1 MAIEVELTGVP
12 PSEPDA
18 DFAFYVD
25 FKKGRGSPSRVFA
38 AAQDFIHACE
48 RLDRDLVGVV
58 DPGIETVLVLE
69 DIEAGSLKVWL
80 RNVLAATDDD
90 AIKDLDW
97 KKQVGSYLLKAK
109 YILLRWADDP
119 AAPQKLPEVRQEIR
133 QLAADT
139 DVRHLP
145 DYAAPS
151 PETLVRA
158 MTDFQAVKERL
169 GPGDSA
175 SLISADGTRY
185 EIDLNIRWNAET
197 LEDLAVKHTLDS
209 PPIAMILAVKKPDYL
224 GASRWSFR
232 HGKKTIE
239 AKIEDEPWLRSFQ
252 GRQIDV
258 RPGDAL
264 QCMVMIESLYGYD
277 NELLTERY
285 RVLEVK
291 GVLTDRISQTDMFDD
306 ETQPGRDG

>member
-1 MAIEVELTGVP
+1 MAIEVTLTDVP
-12 PSEPDA
+12 PAEPDA

-25 FKKGRGSPSRVFA
+25 FQKGHGSPSRVFA

-48 RLDRDLVGVV
+48 RLDRDLVGII
-58 DPGIETVLVLE
+58 DSGLETVLVLE

-90 AIKDLDW
+90 AIKDLNW

-109 YILLRWADDP
+109 YAVLRWADDS
-119 AAPQKLPEVRQEIR
+119 AAPQRLTDVRQEIR
-133 QLAADT
+133 RLAVET

-145 DYAAPS
+145 DYTAPTS
-151 PETLVRA
+151 ETLVRA
-158 MTDFQAVKERL
+158 LTDFQAVKERL
-169 GPGDSA
+169 GPGDAA

-185 EIDLNIRWNAET
+185 EMDLNVRWDAET
-197 LEDLAVKHTLDS
+197 LEDLAVKHTFDS
-209 PPIAMILAVKKPDYL
+209 PPLTMILAVKKPDYL

-232 HGKKTIE
+232 HGKRTIE
-239 AKIEDEPWLRSFQ
+239 AKIEDEVWLRSFQ
-252 GRQIDV
+252 GREIDV

-264 QCMVMIESLYGYD
+264 ECTVMMESLYGHD

-285 RVLEVK
+285 RVLEVR
-291 GVLTDRISQTDMFDD
+291 GVLTDRVSQADMFGG
-306 ETQPGRDG
+306 EG